1 MPARPQAAVNAGSL
15 EDAVFGASGFMNP
28 VRLWIEGGARTTTG
42 NLVKPTATD
51 A

>member
-1 MPARPQAAVNAGSL
+1 MPARPQATVNAGSS
-15 EDAVFGASGFMNP
+15 EDAVFGASGFMKS
-28 VRLWIEGGARTTTG
+28 VRFWIEEGARTTTG